1 MSASSVW
8 SACAD
13 PRPARVSA
21 KLRLSIISLS
31 ASAESGRWLELRER
45 LTLDV
50 LPTPRWL
57 WMDEG
62 DKGRGGTGCRPW
74 LLFAR
79 DDKDEREFLR
89 NNDTDLLVPGV
100 VRILTPECCDFAAES
115 VVPADVLE
123 RIDRA
128 STSAPRRFR
137 SGIRDQL
144 GPSPSRL
151 RLPSDEGDVSG
162 GSRGGRCRLRVSVLS
177 SKPLKASISLRP
189 SASTNSISCRI
200 CCAVCRFWSSKTS
213 CILIGDASFS
223 PGPSSVPDIRAV
235 NEEGGVAVAKRRK
248 LRVVDR
254 DVLPVKL
261 CGSKELLP
269 GLELNE
275 VSYAVREVSVRM
287 EASLP
292 FRDSART
299 STGRRKDVDEF
310 IENKDEASLAADD
323 WLPLPLVPGLEED
336 WRRLARRKIVDTV
349 EDIDVFLRREG
360 LRFTW
365 N

>member
-1 MSASSVW
+1 M
-8 SACAD
+8 
-13 PRPARVSA
+13 
-21 KLRLSIISLS
+21 
-31 ASAESGRWLELRER
+31 
-45 LTLDV
+45 DV
-50 LPTPRWL
+50 
-57 WMDEG
+57 G

-100 VRILTPECCDFAAES
+100 VRVLMPECCDFAAES

-128 STSAPRRFR
+128 STSAPRRLR
-137 SGIRDQL
+137 SGIRDQV

-151 RLPSDEGDVSG
+151 RLPSDKGDASG
-162 GSRGGRCRLRVSVLS
+162 GSRGGRCRHRVSVLS

-200 CCAVCRFWSSKTS
+200 SLAVCRFRSSKTS
-213 CILIGDASFS
+213 CILIGDTAFS
-223 PGPSSVPDIRAV
+223 PDPSSLPDIRAV
-235 NEEGGVAVAKRRK
+235 NDEGGVAVAKRRK

-254 DVLPVKL
+254 DVLPVVKL
-261 CGSKELLP
+261 CGSKTLLP
-269 GLELNE
+269 GLKL
-275 VSYAVREVSVRM
+275 VSCAVREVSVRM
-287 EASLP
+287 EESLP
-292 FRDSART
+292 FRESARA
-299 STGRRKDVDEF
+299 STGRRKDADEF
-310 IENKDEASLAADD
+310 IENMDEASLAAED
-323 WLPLPLVPGLEED
+323 WLPFPLVPGREED

-349 EDIDVFLRREG
+349 EDMDGLLRREG